1 MIVNV
6 RKEYADLLLNSNGEI
21 RHTDLVSMDLEVE
34 GIRSNK
40 DLKQLINELQKL
52 YDESIFYGD
61 IDD

>member
-1 MIVNV
+1 MIINV

-21 RHTDLVSMDLEVE
+21 RHTDLFSMDLEVE

-52 YDESIFYGD
+52 YDESIFGD
-61 IDD
+61 KND